1 MFALIIVFSIIDLV
15 VGIVVTISYIATPW
29 WYVGPAI
36 ILSSLA
42 MMWLAGGAHAAYR
55 RDEKVRKGIDYLG
68 LEYKAEQ
75 ERFLQALCNKLN
87 VSYDEIKGI
96 ADIEAINS
104 KKDIS
109 LDELPCGSKV
119 VLKVAKEYRD
129 GQIFKPG
136 TVGVI
141 ISHLSGENDWQIMV
155 IDGNGNDC
163 SLSCEEYEIENY
175 YLYQY
180 KKFIFV
186 KNYKDELEEEIRKKE
201 NAE

>member
-1 MFALIIVFSIIDLV
+1 
-15 VGIVVTISYIATPW
+15 
-29 WYVGPAI
+29 
-36 ILSSLA
+36 
-42 MMWLAGGAHAAYR
+42 
-55 RDEKVRKGIDYLG
+55 
-68 LEYKAEQ
+68 
-75 ERFLQALCNKLN
+75 
-87 VSYDEIKGI
+87 
-96 ADIEAINS
+96 
-104 KKDIS
+104 
-109 LDELPCGSKV
+109 
-119 VLKVAKEYRD
+119 VLKVAKEYGD

-180 KKFIFV
+180 KKSIFL